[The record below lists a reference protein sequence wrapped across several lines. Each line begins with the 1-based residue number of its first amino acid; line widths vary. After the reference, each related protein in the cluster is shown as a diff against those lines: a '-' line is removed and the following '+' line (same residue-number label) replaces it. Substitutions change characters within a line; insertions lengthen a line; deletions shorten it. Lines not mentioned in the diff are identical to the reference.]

1 MELNEK
7 SKPIYHI
14 EENTEENLGDPGLGK
29 YCQT

>member
-14 EENTEENLGDPGLGK
+14 EENTEETFGDPGLGK
-29 YCQT
+29 YSQT